1 MSDAILKFNFSLA
14 DSLIENGYI
23 TFKEPEAE
31 KQVEQNLSGK
41 KIVITGSL
49 KLYKNRIE
57 LKNKIEAHGGQVI
70 GSVSKNTDIL
80 ISNDVNST
88 SSKCVTAK
96 KLEIPILTEEDFNKL
111 YFDFIEKNWYTINV
125 INIKEKKYL
134 NKLDEIAERIINLEK
149 IASMD
154 LKNESMVA
162 SVISEIIKDL
172 SIEDLELLDDI
183 IQKRI
188 KKSIW
193 RQKIFLI

>member
-1 MSDAILKFNFSLA
+1 M
-14 DSLIENGYI
+14 
-23 TFKEPEAE
+23 
-31 KQVEQNLSGK
+31 NL
-41 KIVITGSL
+41 
-49 KLYKNRIE
+49 
-57 LKNKIEAHGGQVI
+57 
-70 GSVSKNTDIL
+70 
-80 ISNDVNST
+80 
-88 SSKCVTAK
+88 
-96 KLEIPILTEEDFNKL
+96 
-111 YFDFIEKNWYTINV
+111 

-188 KKSIW
+188 EKSI
-193 RQKIFLI
+193 